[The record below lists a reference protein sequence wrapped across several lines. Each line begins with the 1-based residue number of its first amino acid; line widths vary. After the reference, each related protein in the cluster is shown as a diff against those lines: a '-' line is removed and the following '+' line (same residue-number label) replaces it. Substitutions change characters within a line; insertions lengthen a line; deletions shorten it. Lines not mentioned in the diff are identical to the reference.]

1 MEDSEVSPDSTAD
14 TAGVGPTPARGM
26 ALPAVLSGSGA
37 GSEISGRVLGFQ
49 GRVLRFQGSL
59 LRFHG
64 GF

>member
-49 GRVLRFQGSL
+49 
-59 LRFHG
+59 
-64 GF
+64 